1 MTLYYLVEYDGYK
14 AVQEE
19 RNGVNRNGEFEAC
32 SEGKKVKSTY
42 FTSVA

>member
-1 MTLYYLVEYDGYK
+1 MTLYYLVEYEGYQ

-19 RNGVNRNGEFEAC
+19 RNSVNRNGEFEAC

-42 FTSVA
+42 STSVA